1 MYRPMGLGQTSLLDC
16 GDARVSWSLAG
27 NVTKSNISSFYV
39 NGINQTSTTISDIFD
54 TGIWYHVL
62 ITFSSNKQAD
72 LFFNQTQTGTMLGSN
87 SNYSNIAIYD
97 YDASGLASKHF
108 NNIVGNPYVAS
119 SSDSITIGSDSYNGF
134 NVDVLVHSTQ

>member
-1 MYRPMGLGQTSLLDC
+1 MGLGQTSLVDC
-16 GDARVSWSLAG
+16 GDARVSWSAAG

-39 NGINQTSTTISDIFD
+39 NGTNQTSTTISDVFD
-54 TGIWYHVL
+54 IGIWYHVL

-108 NNIVGNPYVAS
+108 NNIVSNPYIAS
-119 SSDSITIGSDSYNGF
+119 SSDSISIGSDSYNGF